1 MEIMKKTALSI
12 LIILALALL
21 AGCGEEKIADK
32 IGADEQEKR
41 DIYPATVEEQIIK
54 PDIIN
59 HEENAEIPAEPD
71 ETAGEIEELLQEKLT
86 DINKAIPQ
94 KIRELID
101 KSETITN
108 YQYFFGNDEYFVKD
122 DVIHIIFNENKGDL
136 LDDTLYNNVMI
147 DRSKKKAYVWCTDK
161 TYCGPNKPKLYW
173 EVNYSEYNFM
183 TPTQLLQSLSNAK
196 IINEETTCERKKC
209 TEIESKDD
217 ADGITKNIWIF
228 TYNPAVW
235 KVQWYDASK
244 GKEFIDLY
252 QNTVFFRVNNED
264 VMIPEDYELTTK

>member
-21 AGCGEEKIADK
+21 AGCGEEKVIDQ

-41 DIYPATVEEQIIK
+41 EIYPATVEE
-54 PDIIN
+54 DIIEPSVD
-59 HEENAEIPAEPD
+59 HKEGAVTPAGSD
-71 ETAGEIEELLQEKLT
+71 ETTEEVEGLLQEKLT

-94 KIRELID
+94 KIKELME

-136 LDDTLYNNVMI
+136 KENTLHNEALI

-183 TPTQLLQSLSNAK
+183 TPTQLLQNLSNAK

-209 TEIESKDD
+209 TEIEFKDD

-252 QNTVFFRVNNED
+252 QNTVFFSVKNED